1 MNTSSRRLEDF
12 LIQYCS
18 PFDSN
23 VVSEMILNNFTT
35 SGVTLNHIAKD
46 GDMFGGVQLDF
57 IKTLAIY
64 NSNLP
69 SKLLLPSRVES
80 LQLNNCAYDGVLDLK
95 DTLIGHKN
103 NTQHDPCYITLKN
116 IAGLT
121 KLTNINVGDNCLGIE
136 ISACGGLHG
145 IKTLSTN
152 PLTYL
157 NIKHCINLDAMSK
170 IDAHHISQAYFNNID
185 TFDKCNTLF
194 DTLRLEC
201 SRVTSFNGIQNINVI
216 KDLTVDFDFNNSATT
231 NIINVLLTKAAF
243 VKIMCNFRSV
253 IGECT
258 RIEKLCKLLQKFCG
272 LLNYSTRSDY
282 LMDCALDLIENGF
295 EKEAE
300 L

>member
-57 IKTLAIY
+57 IKTLAIC

-80 LQLNNCAYDGVLDLK
+80 LQLNNCAYDGILDLK

-103 NTQHDPCYITLKN
+103 NTQHYPCYKTLKN

-136 ISACGGLHG
+136 STLILVPNVSKTFLCLAKSG
-145 IKTLSTN
+145 IRFSIWKLVIGVGEIQFS
-152 PLTYL
+152 
-157 NIKHCINLDAMSK
+157 NIKK
-170 IDAHHISQAYFNNID
+170 
-185 TFDKCNTLF
+185 
-194 DTLRLEC
+194 
-201 SRVTSFNGIQNINVI
+201 
-216 KDLTVDFDFNNSATT
+216 
-231 NIINVLLTKAAF
+231 
-243 VKIMCNFRSV
+243 
-253 IGECT
+253 
-258 RIEKLCKLLQKFCG
+258 
-272 LLNYSTRSDY
+272 
-282 LMDCALDLIENGF
+282 
-295 EKEAE
+295 
-300 L
+300 